1 MWDQPVLYYSLLEL
15 HAGSAHA
22 HKQPAGAGH
31 EPEPVCEWGAV
42 QLAFRR
48 PTNIRSIGFPC
59 GSGLCRSGITLAAA
73 GHGHCQIGA
82 PVNSRRLV
90 LNVCATTLKGS
101 VLSLLRH
108 EQLNAQTIIGGT
120 DMQGR
125 STAADSPQLNP
136 NLGRHHIN
144 LNSIQPRRFLPE
156 QQTSG
161 LAGFLTVCCRTTDLS
176 PH

>member
-59 GSGLCRSGITLAAA
+59 GLVFAAA
-73 GHGHCQIGA
+73 GLL
-82 PVNSRRLV
+82 SLRLV
-90 LNVCATTLKGS
+90 TAIARSGHLGTRGGS
-101 VLSLLRH
+101 SSMY
-108 EQLNAQTIIGGT
+108 APP
-120 DMQGR
+120 R
-125 STAADSPQLNP
+125 S
-136 NLGRHHIN
+136 R
-144 LNSIQPRRFLPE
+144 
-156 QQTSG
+156 
-161 LAGFLTVCCRTTDLS
+161 
-176 PH
+176 